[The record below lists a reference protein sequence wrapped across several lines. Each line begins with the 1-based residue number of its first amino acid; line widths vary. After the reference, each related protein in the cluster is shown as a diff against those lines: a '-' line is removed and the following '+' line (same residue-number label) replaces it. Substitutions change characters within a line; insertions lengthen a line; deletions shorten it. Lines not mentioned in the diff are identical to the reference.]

1 MSLRS
6 GVLQDKEIGIIIRGK
21 LGEGYMAEDGV
32 AITEYCQKHGQE
44 LYSNSP
50 GHNNSKV
57 EWLKEAYSAWVY
69 KTKSACMNTICWYH
83 LLNTKGISDY
93 QWTGYCLNH
102 RKEFLVLLPQEGNPY
117 LQNILCTIFCDT
129 QQGPSFKMFHNL
141 HSIFLTSTKI
151 NMETTTGHTEEES
164 HLEVTGDESE

>member
-6 GVLQDKEIGIIIRGK
+6 GVLQDKQIGIIIQGK
-21 LGEGYMAEDGV
+21 PGEGYMAEDGV

-50 GHNNSKV
+50 GYNNSKV
-57 EWLKEAYSAWVY
+57 EWLKEAYSPWVY
-69 KTKSACMNTICWYH
+69 KTKSACINAICWYH

-93 QWTGYCLNH
+93 HWTRYCLNQ

-141 HSIFLTSTKI
+141 DSIFLRSTKI
-151 NMETTTGHTEEES
+151 NMETMTAHTDEDS
-164 HLEVTGDESE
+164 HLEFTGGDSE